1 MTVAVSGRNL
11 PLGAVVS
18 AVGGALALIGAVL
31 AWETISITG
40 MSDSSSGLSS
50 NPGKIIAVMGI
61 VAIAL
66 AIGWIQGAKLP
77 ATKGIIAAGAVIA
90 LLGILNFFTIG
101 KDVSDANAI
110 IPGAASTGIGL
121 FIDIAA
127 GIVVIVGGVLGLMKK
142 AA

>member
-110 IPGAASTGIGL
+110 LPGAAAIGIGL

-127 GIVVIVGGVLGLMKK
+127 GVVVVVGGVLGMMKP